1 MNYINEVYKN
11 ICIKE
16 DKSILRDYLY
26 YLYIYESLSN
36 KKLSALLNLP
46 VPIVCA
52 IKKEFIKFEIVKQDR
67 GINLGLSLFMRCTI
81 LGLKNNFGKIFIS
94 YGEKDNFTSFE
105 IQKLFFSMNF
115 LVKNIINNFNSYFGA
130 GVIGGRSN
138 MIILESLPYENV
150 RKLNIDTCENIYTG
164 NVNKK
169 NRHYQCTN
177 CKKTFILKENMFI
190 EELKENGCSCGN
202 KSFRLLKRTKA

>member
-67 GINLGLSLFMRCTI
+67 GIKI
-81 LGLKNNFGKIFIS
+81 LIFHS
-94 YGEKDNFTSFE
+94 KFKEPMKA
-105 IQKLFFSMNF
+105 L
-115 LVKNIINNFNSYFGA
+115 L
-130 GVIGGRSN
+130 
-138 MIILESLPYENV
+138 
-150 RKLNIDTCENIYTG
+150 CIY
-164 NVNKK
+164 
-169 NRHYQCTN
+169 Y
-177 CKKTFILKENMFI
+177 
-190 EELKENGCSCGN
+190 
-202 KSFRLLKRTKA
+202 